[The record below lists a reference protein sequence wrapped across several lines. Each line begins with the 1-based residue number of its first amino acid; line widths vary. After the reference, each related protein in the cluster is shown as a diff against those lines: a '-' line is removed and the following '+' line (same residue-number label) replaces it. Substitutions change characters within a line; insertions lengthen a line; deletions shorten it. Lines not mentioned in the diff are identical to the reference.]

1 MMALDVE
8 KRLDCW
14 NFETA
19 SRGRYETPLDRKGEH
34 RAQTCGRTRRDQAC
48 FCRDGLSGTVQRLR
62 QLRCAKDFHDAL

>member
-19 SRGRYETPLDRKGEH
+19 SGLPSEVSDIKTRASELEQSLFLFLMEIPLRSSD
-34 RAQTCGRTRRDQAC
+34 
-48 FCRDGLSGTVQRLR
+48 
-62 QLRCAKDFHDAL
+62 

>member
-19 SRGRYETPLDRKGEH
+19 SGLPSEVSDIKTGQRI
-34 RAQTCGRTRRDQAC
+34 RTKLVLVS
-48 FCRDGLSGTVQRLR
+48 DGNTLAEQ
-62 QLRCAKDFHDAL
+62 